1 MLHKFIFMCAL
12 GCSLTALAQSYPA
25 QSIKFVVPFGAGAAT
40 DLFARLVAQHLQP
53 LNGQL
58 VVVDNKPGGNGAIAA
73 EYVARAK
80 PDGYTLMF
88 STATA
93 HASNVWLMKQLSYD
107 PVKDFEPIT
116 RLGTLNFVIAVPVNS
131 PYRDTAE
138 LISAAKSQ
146 PGKISIA
153 TANAT
158 GTIAGHALVKWAGA
172 DITIVPYK
180 SSPQALTD
188 LMGGRVTSMVSDFTS
203 GAAWLKSG
211 KMRGIAVTGAK
222 RSSLYPEVPTLDELG
237 MKGFDL
243 IGWFGL
249 YAPAGTARG
258 IITLLNAKVA
268 EVLANPELKPQFA
281 NLGLDVFSSTSEAL
295 GAHTRAEIRNWER
308 YVKDAGL
315 EAQ

>member
-1 MLHKFIFMCAL
+1 MLHKFILMCAL
-12 GCSLTALAQSYPA
+12 GCSLTALAQGYPA
-25 QSIKFVVPFGAGAAT
+25 QSIKIVVPFGAGAAT

-93 HASNVWLMKQLSYD
+93 HASNVWLMKQITYD

-138 LISAAKSQ
+138 LISAAKAQ

-158 GTIAGHALVKWAGA
+158 GTIAGHAFGKWAGA

-188 LMGGRVTSMVSDFTS
+188 LMGGRVSSMVADFTS
-203 GAAWLKSG
+203 GAGWLKSG
-211 KMRGIAVTGAK
+211 KMRGLAVTGAT

-249 YAPAGTARG
+249 YAPAGTARS
-258 IITLLNAKVA
+258 IITLLNSKVA

-281 NLGLDVFSSTSEAL
+281 NLGLDVFSSTPEAL